1 MTKNIETRIEAL
13 EERMN
18 YSDPPPAIVYIEGFE
33 TLEEAKEKFK
43 KQRGYDF
50 PENGPVVKIVSY
62 DGRKK
67 PQQPMMIKP
76 E

>member
-13 EERMN
+13 EEQMN
-18 YSDPPPAIVYIEGFE
+18 YSDPQPAIVYIEGLE

-62 DGRKK
+62 DGRRLE
-67 PQQPMMIKP
+67 PQDIKST